1 MGWLGIWCVKRGE
14 VWWVEF
20 DPAVGT
26 EIKKTRPA
34 VIFSNDLANRQL
46 SRVIVIPLTSN
57 TGKLYP
63 GEAPVH
69 LEGRTS
75 KAMADQIMAADKSRL
90 KQRLGAI
97 SKTELALIE
106 DAVALHLG
114 MKR

>member
-1 MGWLGIWCVKRGE
+1 MKRGE

-34 VIFSNDLANRQL
+34 VILSNDLANRQL

-63 GEAPVH
+63 GEAPVQI
-69 LEGRTS
+69 EGRSS

-90 KQRLGAI
+90 KSRLSQL
-97 SKTELALIE
+97 SKVELAAIE